1 MNKPQR
7 LPKPLLDQYEWQDQA
22 LCRRLDVAVFFDA
35 EMSRGAR
42 RARREEAAKRV
53 CRKCPVIEACRRHAL
68 AAEDYGV
75 WGGMTAQERVLARQ
89 QAGQAPSTAVPEA
102 S

>member
-7 LPKPLLDQYEWQDQA
+7 LPKPLLEQYEWQDAA

-35 EMSRGAR
+35 EMSRGTR
-42 RARREEAAKRV
+42 RQRREEAAKRV
-53 CRKCPVIEACRRHAL
+53 CRRCPVMEACRQHAL

-75 WGGMTAQERVLARQ
+75 WGGMTAQERAAARQ
-89 QAGQAPSTAVPEA
+89 DAAAAAAAVPAA

>member
-1 MNKPQR
+1 MKKPQR
-7 LPKPLLDQYEWQDQA
+7 LPKPLLDAYEWQDEA
-22 LCRRLDVAVFFDA
+22 LCKSLPVADFFDS
-35 EMSRGAR
+35 ELSRGAR

-53 CRKCPVIEACRRHAL
+53 CQRCPVIEQCRIHAL

-75 WGGMTAQERVLARQ
+75 WGGLTAQERATIR
-89 QAGQAPSTAVPEA
+89 AAAVPAA